1 VRSAVGARWRRPA
14 SELESAD
21 GRLLLEAR
29 SGGASG
35 GWGGADEAAV
45 GRERPNAAVAG
56 RSGEA
61 SQRAAALV
69 LAVDGTVAGG
79 VAAGGVAAGCWR
91 NRGRRRVGRR
101 RASGRVAVDSAA
113 ADCDRWVATVAG
125 RVEVASRQRRPVGGG
140 WCSPPQAYASRAGCY
155 LAG

>member
-1 VRSAVGARWRRPA
+1 MQMARSRSVRSAVGARWRRPA

-21 GRLLLEAR
+21 GRLLLGAR

-45 GRERPNAAVAG
+45 GRERPDAAVAG

-69 LAVDGTVAGG
+69 LHWRITGAVT
-79 VAAGGVAAGCWR
+79 
-91 NRGRRRVGRR
+91 
-101 RASGRVAVDSAA
+101 
-113 ADCDRWVATVAG
+113 
-125 RVEVASRQRRPVGGG
+125 RPVTNDI
-140 WCSPPQAYASRAGCY
+140 PLMRVTKPVMCY
-155 LAG
+155 RRITGP